1 MARDKWNSRLTF
13 ILASIGS
20 AVGLGNAWRFPG
32 LCAKFGGGA
41 FLLAYIVCMLI
52 AGIPLL
58 MMEIAVARRTRGG
71 APKAMRGINKHF
83 EAAGWAATTNAF
95 MIVTYYAVVFAW
107 CILMALVSY
116 KFATT
121 NATVETAGNLWQDTI
136 QTTWGTSF
144 AGAGGNIPILVVIA
158 LVIAWGLIYYCIRN
172 GAASVSKVVKYTV
185 FLPIAMLLILAI
197 RGFIGNPNLGA
208 ALKALFVPQWK
219 SLGDVNLWV
228 NAMGQV
234 FYSLSIMMAIMF
246 AYGSFLDSKSNIA
259 ADTMIIAFSDLA
271 VSVLSGIVLFT
282 TMYSVGMTTENMSA
296 SGLATAFIIY
306 PTAIVQLTNIPWIN
320 AIFGFV
326 FYFMLCTLAIDSAFS
341 IVEGVSTAVADKFNF
356 EKRRTTKIITIVA
369 AAISIVYITGAGV
382 GWLDIVDHWTNAYSM
397 IICGIMEALA
407 VGWFFKTN
415 KVLDEVN
422 KNTVKFKMPKW
433 WFVTSIKIL
442 SPLALSLFLVW
453 QLIVLI
459 KSGGRYD
466 SSYSLTAE
474 LIGGWLTTV
483 ISFSS
488 GLIIKLIVKYNK
500 NLRERVQAVESQ
512 ELSWDEMGA
521 LESAEANIN
530 AAYEG
535 EKDAQI
541 ETEQKEYI

>member
-32 LCAKFGGGA
+32 LCASFGGGA
-41 FLLAYIVCMLI
+41 FLLAYIICMLI

-83 EAAGWAATTNAF
+83 EVAGWAATTNAF

-107 CILMALVSY
+107 CILMAVLSF

-121 NATVETAGNLWQDTI
+121 NSTVETAQTLWQDSI
-136 QTTWGTSF
+136 QTTWTTSF
-144 AGAGGNIPILVVIA
+144 KGAGGHISWMLALALIA
-158 LVIAWGLIYYCIRN
+158 AWGLIYYCIRN

-185 FLPIAMLLILAI
+185 FLPIAMLIVLAI
-197 RGFIGNPNLGA
+197 RGFIGNPHLGD
-208 ALKALFVPQWK
+208 ALKALFVPKWEA
-219 SLGDVNLWV
+219 LGDVNLWV

-246 AYGSFLDSKSNIA
+246 AYGSFLDSKANIA
-259 ADTMIIAFSDLA
+259 VDTLIIAFSDLA
-271 VSVLSGIVLFT
+271 VSVLSGIVLFA

-296 SGLATAFIIY
+296 SGIATAFIIY
-306 PTAIVQLTNIPWIN
+306 PTAIVQLTNIGWVN
-320 AIFGFV
+320 AVFGFV

-341 IVEGVSTAVADKFNF
+341 IVEGVSTAVADKFNLA
-356 EKRRTTKIITIVA
+356 KKKTTIGVVIIA
-369 AAISIVYITGAGV
+369 AVISIIYITGAGV

-422 KNTVKFKMPKW
+422 RNTLKWKMPKW
-433 WFVTSIKIL
+433 WFNTSIKII

-453 QLIVLI
+453 QLVELI
-459 KSGGRYD
+459 RGGGRYSTD
-466 SSYSLTAE
+466 YSLTAE

-488 GLIIKLIVKYNK
+488 GLLIKLICKYNK
-500 NLRERVQAVESQ
+500 KLKERVEEIEAQ
-512 ELSWDEMGA
+512 EKTWDEMGA
-521 LESAEANIN
+521 
-530 AAYEG
+530 
-535 EKDAQI
+535 I
-541 ETEQKEYI
+541 ETMETLLVDEEGDKKEENVQYI

>member
-32 LCAKFGGGA
+32 LCAQFGGGA
-41 FLLAYIVCMLI
+41 FLFAYIICMLI

-71 APKAMRGINKHF
+71 APKAMRGVNKHF
-83 EAAGWAATTNAF
+83 EFAGWAATTNAF
-95 MIVTYYAVVFAW
+95 MIVTYYAIVFAW
-107 CILMALVSY
+107 CILMAIVSY
-116 KFATT
+116 KFAT
-121 NATVETAGNLWQDTI
+121 NYSTVETAGNLWQDTI

-144 AGAGGNIPILVVIA
+144 SGAGGNIPILVVIA
-158 LVIAWGLIYYCIRN
+158 ALIAWGLIYYCIRN

-185 FLPIAMLLILAI
+185 FIPIAMLLILAV
-197 RGFIGNPNLGA
+197 RGFINNPHLGE
-208 ALKALFVPQWK
+208 ALGALFVPKWQ
-219 SLGDVNLWV
+219 SLGDINLWV

-246 AYGSFLDSKSNIA
+246 AYGSFLDSKANIA

-282 TMYSVGMTTENMSA
+282 TMYEVGMTTENMSA
-296 SGLATAFIIY
+296 SGIATAFIIY
-306 PTAIVQLTNIPWIN
+306 PTAIVQLTSVPWVN

-356 EKRRTTKIITIVA
+356 EKRKTTKYITIIA
-369 AAISIVYITGAGV
+369 AAISVIYITGAGV

-397 IICGIMEALA
+397 IICGIFEAVA
-407 VGWFFKTN
+407 VGWFIKTN

-422 KNTVKFKMPKW
+422 RNTLKWRMPKW
-433 WFVTSIKIL
+433 WFNTSIKIVA
-442 SPLALSLFLVW
+442 PLALALFLVW
-453 QLIVLI
+453 QLIDLI
-459 KSGGRYD
+459 KSGGRYNAKD
-466 SSYSLTAE
+466 YSLAAE

-488 GLIIKLIVKYNK
+488 GLIIKLICKYNK
-500 NLRERVQAVESQ
+500 KLGDRVREVEAQ
-512 ELSWDEMGA
+512 EKTWDEMGA
-521 LESAEANIN
+521 LEDAESNIRDM
-530 AAYEG
+530 YEG
-535 EKDAQI
+535 GGEDAPD
-541 ETEQKEYI
+541 QKEYI

>member
-41 FLLAYIVCMLI
+41 FLFAYIICMLI

-58 MMEIAVARRTRGG
+58 MMEISVARKTRGG

-83 EAAGWAATTNAF
+83 EVAGWAATTNAF

-107 CILMALVSY
+107 CILMAVVSF

-121 NATVETAGNLWQDTI
+121 NSTVETASTLWQDTI

-144 AGAGGNIPILVVIA
+144 SGAGGNIPILVVLA
-158 LVIAWGLIYYCIRN
+158 LVVAWGLIYVCIRN

-185 FLPIAMLLILAI
+185 FLPIAMLIILAI
-197 RGFIGNPNLGA
+197 RGFIKNPNLGD
-208 ALKALFVPQWK
+208 ALGALFVPKWAA
-219 SLGDVNLWV
+219 LGDVNLWV

-246 AYGSFLDSKSNIA
+246 AYGSFLDDKANIA
-259 ADTMIIAFSDLA
+259 EDAMIIAFSDLA

-282 TMYSVGMTTENMSA
+282 TMYSVGMTTEDMSA
-296 SGLATAFIIY
+296 SGIATAFIIY
-306 PTAIVQLTNIPWIN
+306 PQAIVKLTAVPWLN

-341 IVEGVSTAVADKFNF
+341 IVEGVSTAVSDKFAF
-356 EKRRTTKIITIVA
+356 DKKKTTKTITLVA
-369 AAISIVYITGAGV
+369 AAISVIYITGAGV

-422 KNTVKFKMPKW
+422 KNTGKFKMPKW
-433 WFVTSIKIL
+433 WFNTSIKIL
-442 SPLALSLFLVW
+442 APLALSLFLVW
-453 QLIVLI
+453 QLIDLI
-459 KSGGRYD
+459 KTGGRYNAAD
-466 SSYSLTAE
+466 YSLAAE
-474 LIGGWLTTV
+474 LIGGWLITI

-488 GLIIKLIVKYNK
+488 GLIIKLICKYNK
-500 NLRERVQAVESQ
+500 TLGDRVKAVEAQ
-512 ELSWDEMGA
+512 EKSWDEMGA
-521 LESAEANIN
+521 PNVR
-530 AAYEG
+530 
-535 EKDAQI
+535 I
-541 ETEQKEYI
+541 ETQKVDNQDIEDGPVPFI